1 MDFFINIIPVSIAPL
16 LSELND
22 PKPLTPL
29 QMKFNAEGFAIFS
42 EKGESGKLCAEG
54 LETPNDRD
62 IQKTVAESLCKALG
76 YE

>member
-1 MDFFINIIPVSIAPL
+1 M
-16 LSELND
+16 LSELTD
-22 PKPLTPL
+22 PKPLTP
-29 QMKFNAEGFAIFS
+29 QQVKFNSEGFAIFS

-54 LETPNDRD
+54 LDSADDNT